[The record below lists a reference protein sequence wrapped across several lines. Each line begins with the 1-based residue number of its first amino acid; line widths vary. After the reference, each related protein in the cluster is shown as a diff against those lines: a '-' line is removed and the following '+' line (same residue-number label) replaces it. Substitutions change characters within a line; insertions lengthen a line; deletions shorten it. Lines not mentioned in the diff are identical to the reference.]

1 MSLFVV
7 RHRHEA
13 DRCPARDPRMA
24 QMLLKHLSPQ
34 NTTSYGRTIR
44 AEAVV
49 NNAHTFFMIVDGH
62 ARESVHR
69 FMQPFAQA
77 GPVEIL
83 HRPARSWSVEEDA
96 TQQDDVSQFLPGG
109 IGSAG

>member
-7 RHRHEA
+7 QHRHEA

-34 NTTSYGRTIR
+34 NSESYGLTIR

-49 NNAHTFFMIVDGH
+49 NNAHTLFMIVDGPD
-62 ARESVHR
+62 RESVHR

-77 GPVEIL
+77 GTVEIL
-83 HRPARSWSVEEDA
+83 SASPCEVVVSRGGCDA
-96 TQQDDVSQFLPGG
+96 
-109 IGSAG
+109 AG

>member
-7 RHRHEA
+7 QHRHEA

-24 QMLLKHLSPQ
+24 HVLLNHLSPQ
-34 NTTSYGRTIR
+34 NTKNYGLTIR

-49 NNAHTFFMIVDGH
+49 KNAHTLFMIVDGPD
-62 ARESVHR
+62 RESVNR

-77 GPVEIL
+77 GTVEIL
-83 HRPARSWSVEEDA
+83 PASPCEDV
-96 TQQDDVSQFLPGG
+96 VSRGG
-109 IGSAG
+109 CDAAG

>member
-7 RHRHEA
+7 QHHHEA

-34 NTTSYGRTIR
+34 NSESYGRTIC

-49 NNAHTFFMIVDGH
+49 NNAHTLFMIVDEPD
-62 ARESVHR
+62 RESVNR
-69 FMQPFAQA
+69 FIQPFARLERLRSF
-77 GPVEIL
+77 P
-83 HRPARSWSVEEDA
+83 HRPAR
-96 TQQDDVSQFLPGG
+96 
-109 IGSAG
+109 

>member
-7 RHRHEA
+7 QHRHEA

-34 NTTSYGRTIR
+34 STTSYGLTIH

-49 NNAHTFFMIVDGH
+49 NSAHTLFMIVDG
-62 ARESVHR
+62 ADREGVDR
-69 FMQPFAQA
+69 FMQPFAQV
-77 GPVEIL
+77 GTVEIL
-83 HRPARSWSVEEDA
+83 PASSCEAVVSRGGCDA
-96 TQQDDVSQFLPGG
+96 
-109 IGSAG
+109 AG

>member
-7 RHRHEA
+7 QHRHEA

-24 QMLLKHLSPQ
+24 HMLLKHLSPQ
-34 NTTSYGRTIR
+34 TTKGYGLTIH

-49 NNAHTFFMIVDGH
+49 NNAHTFFMIVEGPD
-62 ARESVHR
+62 RESVNR

-77 GPVEIL
+77 GTVEVL
-83 HRPARSWSVEEDA
+83 PASPCEVVVGRGGCDA
-96 TQQDDVSQFLPGG
+96 PG
-109 IGSAG
+109 

>member
-7 RHRHEA
+7 QHRHEA

-24 QMLLKHLSPQ
+24 QMLLKHLAPQ
-34 NTTSYGRTIR
+34 NTKSYGLTIR

-49 NNAHTFFMIVDGH
+49 NNAHTLYMIIDGSD
-62 ARESVHR
+62 RENVNR

-77 GPVEIL
+77 GTVEIL
-83 HRPARSWSVEEDA
+83 PASSCEIVVSRGGCDA
-96 TQQDDVSQFLPGG
+96 
-109 IGSAG
+109 AG